1 MKALTK
7 WLAGAATAA
16 ILLAA
21 APASAQYYDYRYD
34 RYRDRDTVDAVVD
47 GVARVAGAVAAV
59 TQGGY
64 YDPRYGYGNR
74 YGYNQYGYARNDR
87 FAADACGYEAQRRLG
102 RRYGGVGVNIVDV
115 RPYRYDRVRVYG
127 TADLGGAYGG
137 YGHDRYGS
145 HNRGRIGIECTV
157 RLDGRVTD
165 FDTNRYAYG
174 YR

>member
-1 MKALTK
+1 MKAMTK

-16 ILLAA
+16 TLLAA

-34 RYRDRDTVDAVVD
+34 RYGDRDTVEAVVD

-64 YDPRYGYGNR
+64 YGYGNR

-87 FAADACGYEAQRRLG
+87 FAADACAYEAQRRLG

-115 RPYRYDRVRVYG
+115 RPYRYDRMRVYG

-137 YGHDRYGS
+137 YGYNRYANYG
-145 HNRGRIGIECTV
+145 RGRIGIECTV

-174 YR
+174 YRY